1 MTINHACFNNNKKKG
16 NPSITNWKKLWYM
29 HSKSAA
35 YLDQRFRYFCTPK
48 NSGGLPPNTC
58 ERKNKF
64 HLWSLN
70 LNVYSKTLSLKC
82 QCVRKRK
89 IGLGVPIPFRG
100 CVYKKVENYRT
111 AVSHISVTCPGL
123 ANVLG
128 CRAKHS
134 LHVFSLRHWS
144 GTRGVGKHGE
154 WSTGQPI
161 LKRKKM
167 LIKE

>member
-1 MTINHACFNNNKKKG
+1 MQGICNQ
-16 NPSITNWKKLWYM
+16 IL
-29 HSKSAA
+29 SAI
-35 YLDQRFRYFCTPK
+35 YLDQRFRYFCAPK
-48 NSGGLPPNTC
+48 NSGGLPPNTY
-58 ERKNKF
+58 ERNYQEIKSSYI

-82 QCVRKRK
+82 QCVIKMK
-89 IGLGVPIPFRG
+89 IGHGVPIPFRG
-100 CVYKKVENYRT
+100 YAYKKVENYRT

-144 GTRGVGKHGE
+144 GTRGVGEHGE
-154 WSTGQPI
+154 WPTGQPI
-161 LKRKKM
+161 LKRKKKVN
-167 LIKE
+167 KE